1 MSDNRKLE
9 IRKRMAE
16 LQAEFSKLN
25 VEVKDLDEVDRRAA
39 SHEKYK
45 EYKFKVGMYGSRLY
59 DEEQIQEVSD
69 RDREEAVVGKSGITY
84 TNSET
89 KDGYCCLMMKEKTE
103 YVRLKTLL
111 ERLNAAALINE
122 GKDKERNIKII
133 LGEPVDEAPVQS

>member
-1 MSDNRKLE
+1 MSNNRKLE

-16 LQAEFSKLN
+16 LQAEYSKLN

-45 EYKFKVGMYGSRLY
+45 DYKYKVGMYGAKLY

-69 RDREEAVVGKSGITY
+69 LDREEATVGKSGITY

-89 KDGYCCLMMKEKTE
+89 RDGYCCLMMKEKEE
-103 YVRLKTLL
+103 YHRFKLLL
-111 ERLNAAALINE
+111 ERLNAASAINE
-122 GKDKERNIKII
+122 GKDKEHNIKVL
-133 LGEPVDEAPVQS
+133 LGEPVDDTSAQ